1 MIQVLV
7 ILLLITSVAQGDW
20 TLSVTATH
28 GIVVREPNQATYA
41 DGTVVYLFPVPG
53 QGYCF
58 DTWSGD
64 ISRRQYGAK
73 VVMDANK
80 SITAIFEPWHPPIG
94 IPIPPFGIT
103 ETYRGYDEGGVFTRN
118 SSLTYHVNTEGGCY
132 THYVD
137 VNDPNSTDIG
147 NTYGTIAVPRKTI
160 PLSVPAGSVV
170 EIHGGPYS
178 TELSYCNVT
187 ADGTAASPVFY
198 RGLDRNNMPVITGN
212 TWRWAQSYCIVENID
227 FDGASYQYLCT
238 SNIPNHM
245 VFRCNEFHNYAQ
257 SCIYVRYG
265 DDLVFYA
272 NDMHDRGNWDT
283 EEEGDYH
290 GINLSTANR
299 VWIIDNAFHELQ
311 GDALQHY
318 GGHPTY
324 VYFARNNVRHMREQ
338 AVDLKRGS
346 HVVMSENCVTGCY
359 HHTGGGCYAMTCNRE
374 SESHTL
380 EDIWF
385 IYNEI
390 SDSVWGINVSG
401 ATNPTDLHP
410 YIIGNVIHNLY
421 DPDYTRS
428 SYDGLNINRVG
439 IFGDDHIGTTIY
451 NTFYNVPL
459 AIYVNDV
466 TGPSDQIISNNV
478 ISKASVCHIH
488 SPSGGEN
495 NLVYN
500 DGYSCLVTGDGTF
513 TGTITDDPCFVDIIN
528 ENFRLS
534 AGSPGIE
541 TGASDPNINAIFD
554 LYASTFGVDIRVDA
568 DGKPRTGTWDIGAY
582 EYVIEA
588 AGNLAVS
595 GTSQNSATLRW
606 TVPGEEGITGT
617 PAQYDIRYAGSE
629 ITEGNWGTATQVL
642 GEPIPG
648 NFGTQQSF
656 TITGLDPNATYCF
669 AMKILDDVGHSS
681 VLSNV
686 ISGATA
692 RSGNHAPVFTPI
704 GDRSVVEMATLP
716 FTISATDADANSL
729 TYSASGLPTGAAFDP
744 ATRTFTW
751 TPTDTQEGV
760 YHVMFQVTDG
770 QVAVS
775 ETITITVL
783 SGSNHPP
790 ELAAI
795 GNKTVNEGET
805 LSFSISA
812 TDVDTGQTVTY
823 SVSGLPSGAA
833 FVGQD
838 FTWTPGFDQAGVYNV
853 TFTASDGQAQDSEPI
868 TITVVNVNRKPVLAS
883 VGSQQ
888 VKENFSLTFSVSAT
902 DPDGD
907 PVNYSASGLPSGASF
922 SAGTFSW
929 TPSFTQAGTY
939 SVTFIASDGS
949 LSDTEQVTI
958 TVGNVADETA
968 PAVVD
973 LYPEPDAI
981 QIPVNPLIVFAIS
994 DAGLGV
1000 DANTVTIQVD
1010 GQLVYSGNQ
1019 AESQSVYGICRRT
1032 GTKASYRYHYQPASG
1047 FDFDQRVSM
1056 SVTASDLANNVMDPC
1071 SYGFATEM
1079 RSFGGN
1085 EAISPSGSAGGHSAM
1100 ATDSQG
1106 DLWAVCHAGQEGLR
1120 DVYVMNRDGSTLS
1133 WGDPVR
1139 LTDPTSDQCNPVVA
1153 VAADDA
1159 VYVAWQDNRRGNW
1172 DIYVSSTADGVTWR
1186 DAVRVTD
1193 SNDNQTHPAI
1203 AIDSS
1208 NPPRVYIAW
1217 EDDSA
1222 GNQNIW
1228 LASSNTS
1235 FAGSTIAQVTS
1246 NAADETEPALAAGL
1260 GNVVYAVWTDRRNGS
1275 ADIYGAASNAS
1286 WTNRP
1291 VVTGDGDQYSPAI
1304 AVESGTSSLHFV
1316 WVDDAA
1322 GNPDVLYGGS
1332 TGLPASAFAGVL
1344 LVDDTTDAGQLA
1356 PAIVAASDSLGRQH
1370 VYACWQDGRASGD
1383 IPDTDLYF
1391 VEIRSGT
1398 AGTNILVGDDGAN
1411 SDQSEP
1417 ALGFDGDGQPV
1428 ILWTDDRDVT
1438 PYIYVAGGSCFGPTA
1453 LASASIP
1460 SASGGIVGPAP
1471 AAIDEITD
1479 ISIRIPANAYDC
1491 DAVYTIWQVHNLP
1504 LFASACLAAC
1514 EIGPSGVEFLSP
1526 ATITMPHATSSTGL
1540 AVPYWYDAQTGTLSR
1555 EGISNVA
1562 NTTSANGMPVISFQ
1576 TTHLTSFYILE
1587 GTVSDGGGGG
1597 GGGCSLAPGKAKQV
1611 DKTMPSTSN
1620 KKQRSQRDP
1629 VPGTPKV
1636 AGMVYP
1642 PEAVEY
1648 FIPYAALAGI
1658 MIRLRIRDRRRYRR

>member
-1 MIQVLV
+1 
-7 ILLLITSVAQGDW
+7 
-20 TLSVTATH
+20 
-28 GIVVREPNQATYA
+28 
-41 DGTVVYLFPVPG
+41 
-53 QGYCF
+53 
-58 DTWSGD
+58 
-64 ISRRQYGAK
+64 
-73 VVMDANK
+73 MDSDK
-80 SITAIFEPWHPPIG
+80 SIVANFDPWTAPIG
-94 IPIPPFGIT
+94 IPTPAFGIS
-103 ETYRGYDEGGVFTRN
+103 ENYRMYDDPGKRN
-118 SSLTYHVNTEGGCY
+118 SELTYLASPGGGYY

-137 VNDPNSTDIG
+137 NTDPCATDTD
-147 NTYGTIAVPRKTI
+147 NPYGTVDKPRLTL
-160 PLSVPAGSVV
+160 PLHAGDLPSTQSEWLAPGTVMEV
-170 EIHGGPYS
+170 HGGPYEYTGITAGEHGRS
-178 TELSYCNVT
+178 IYSNATAEKPAFIRGVGNPHIYMQTTENKGAIFWLCGHHLVVEGFYFDTTCVWMKGKTGLPTVDPYCIAVRGNEFSGNTSFPALSAIKTYGISSYVNNIVIHANEIHHYGDSEYT
-187 ADGTAASPVFY
+187 GTSETDDVMGVVLSPNSQYIWIVDNHIHHNGGDSIHMGISAARTVRDVY
-198 RGLDRNNMPVITGN
+198 VGRNNMHSDRENAVDIKQCQDIIVSQNAMHDYLEKGRADDSVCFVIHEGTMAAGTCPYRIWVLFNEIYDGSLAGQQLLSSDEVYMIGN
-212 TWRWAQSYCIVENID
+212 IVHD
-227 FDGASYQYLCT
+227 
-238 SNIPNHM
+238 IPN
-245 VFRCNEFHNYAQ
+245 
-257 SCIYVRYG
+257 
-265 DDLVFYA
+265 
-272 NDMHDRGNWDT
+272 
-283 EEEGDYH
+283 
-290 GINLSTANR
+290 
-299 VWIIDNAFHELQ
+299 
-311 GDALQHY
+311 
-318 GGHPTY
+318 
-324 VYFARNNVRHMREQ
+324 
-338 AVDLKRGS
+338 
-346 HVVMSENCVTGCY
+346 
-359 HHTGGGCYAMTCNRE
+359 
-374 SESHTL
+374 
-380 EDIWF
+380 
-385 IYNEI
+385 
-390 SDSVWGINVSG
+390 
-401 ATNPTDLHP
+401 ATPNDLHSKAFSS
-410 YIIGNVIHNLY
+410 YNFTSTERHYYIGN
-421 DPDYTRS
+421 
-428 SYDGLNINRVG
+428 
-439 IFGDDHIGTTIY
+439 TIY
-451 NTFYNVPL
+451 NCE
-459 AIYVNDV
+459 
-466 TGPSDQIISNNV
+466 TGILSTVASASASNYIANN
-478 ISKASVCHIH
+478 IFNTLSEGTSNYWQKHIWIENYTDNATV
-488 SPSGGEN
+488 EN
-495 NLVYN
+495 NLFYQSGGQASLSWGYTVYTLSGMQALGEC
-500 DGYSCLVTGDGTF
+500 DGCVEADPEFADLGNGDLHLQNTSLAIDAGKSS
-513 TGTITDDPCFVDIIN
+513 GVVD
-528 ENFRLS
+528 
-534 AGSPGIE
+534 GIFNHFKE
-541 TGASDPNINAIFD
+541 
-554 LYASTFGVDIRVDA
+554 LYGVDIRRDIE
-568 DGKPRTGTWDIGAY
+568 GKNRTAAWDIGAY

-606 TVPGEEGITGT
+606 TVPGEVGITGT
-617 PAQYDIRYAGSE
+617 PAQYDIRYAGST
-629 ITEGNWGTATQVL
+629 ITEANWGTATQVQ

-648 NFGTQQSF
+648 NFGDQQSF

-669 AMKILDDVGHSS
+669 AMKILDVVGHSS
-681 VLSNV
+681 SLSNV
-686 ISGATA
+686 VSMATA
-692 RSGNHAPVFTPI
+692 RSGNYAPVFTVI
-704 GDRSVVEMATLP
+704 GDRSVVEMATLTFP
-716 FTISATDADANSL
+716 IVATDADANSL
-729 TYSASGLPTGAAFDP
+729 TYSASGLPTGATFTA
-744 ATRTFTW
+744 ATRTFAW

-770 QVAVS
+770 QVTVW

-805 LSFSISA
+805 LSFTVSA
-812 TDVDTGQTVTY
+812 TDVDPGQTVTY

-838 FTWTPGFDQAGVYNV
+838 FTWTPGYDQAGVYNV
-853 TFTASDGQAQDSEPI
+853 TFTTSDGQAQDSE
-868 TITVVNVNRKPVLAS
+868 TITVTVANVNRKPEMES
-883 VGSQQ
+883 IGGKQ
-888 VKENFSLTFSVSAT
+888 VNENFSLTFSVNAT

-907 PVNYSASGLPSGASF
+907 SVNYSASGLPSGASF
-922 SAGTFSW
+922 SSGTFSW

-939 SVTFIASDGS
+939 VVTFVASDGS

-981 QIPVNPLIVFAIS
+981 QIPVNPLIVFAVS

-1019 AESQSVYGICRRT
+1019 AESQSIYGICRRT

-1047 FDFDQRVSM
+1047 FDFDQHVSM
-1056 SVTASDLANNVMDPC
+1056 CVTASDLANNVMDPC
-1071 SYGFATEM
+1071 SYEFVTEM

-1085 EAISPSGSAGGHSAM
+1085 EAISPDDLAGGHSAM
-1100 ATDSQG
+1100 ATDGQG
-1106 DLWAVCHAGQEGLR
+1106 NVWAVCHAGQEGLR
-1120 DVYVMNRDGSTLS
+1120 DVYVMKRDGSTLS

-1153 VAADDA
+1153 VASNDA

-1203 AIDSS
+1203 AIDGGD
-1208 NPPRVYIAW
+1208 PPRVYIAW
-1217 EDDSA
+1217 EDDGA

-1235 FAGSTIAQVTS
+1235 FAGSTIVQVTS
-1246 NAADETEPALAAGL
+1246 NATDETEPALAAGQ

-1322 GNPDVLYGGS
+1322 GNSDVLYGSS
-1332 TGLPASAFAGVL
+1332 TGLPAGPLAGVS
-1344 LVDDTTDAGQLA
+1344 LVDDTTGASQLA
-1356 PAIVAASDSLGRQH
+1356 PAIVTASDSLGRQH
-1370 VYACWQDGRASGD
+1370 VYACWQDSRASGD

-1417 ALGFDGDGQPV
+1417 ALGFDGGGQPV

-1438 PYIYVAGGSCFGPTA
+1438 PYIYGTEELCFGPTA
-1453 LASASIP
+1453 LASVSIA

-1471 AAIDEITD
+1471 ASIDEITD

-1491 DAVYTIWQVHNLP
+1491 DAVYTIWQVRNLP
-1504 LFASACLAAC
+1504 LFASPCLAAC

-1526 ATITMPHATSSTGL
+1526 ATITMPHATSGTGL
-1540 AVPYWYDAQTGTLSR
+1540 AVPYWYDAQTGTLSQ

-1562 NTTSANGMPVISFQ
+1562 NTTSTNGIPVVSFQ
-1576 TTHLTSFYILE
+1576 TMHLTSFYILE
-1587 GTVSDGGGGG
+1587 GTVSSGGG
-1597 GGGCSLAPGKAKQV
+1597 GGGCSLAPGKAKKV

-1620 KKQRSQRDP
+1620 KKLRSQRGP

-1636 AGMVYP
+1636 ASLVYQ

-1658 MIRLRIRDRRRYRR
+1658 MIGLRIRDRRRYRE